1 MNGPSSEPKERQLQA
16 WQVISG
22 GVLALVLC
30 IGVARFAYT
39 PLLPLMQ
46 AQARLS
52 DLAAGWLAAT
62 NYLGYMSG
70 ALLAAWL
77 ESPLWRRRL
86 YSAGLL
92 VGLASTVLMAL
103 SSNVW
108 LWALSRYLGG
118 LAGAAGMLLGSGL
131 VLGWLMRHGRRPEL
145 GLYFTGLGL
154 GIVVSA
160 LGAMVMAR
168 LGLDWRGHWWGFAA
182 LGALALWPSWAWRP
196 PVPPPAQAQAAATLP
211 GRRWI
216 LQMMAMYFCAGW
228 GFVISATFTV
238 AIVERQPLLSGQG
251 PWAWLL
257 VGLAATPAVFL
268 WDFVARRLGDLQ
280 ALLLAFALQL
290 LSVLLPAL
298 WASALPAALAG
309 ALLYGGTF
317 IGIVS
322 LTLALVGRRSPANP
336 GKAMARL
343 TLSYGAAQVSA
354 PALAGAMAQ
363 ASGGYGG
370 ALWLTAAVLAL
381 GAGLLLWLLGEE
393 AGRQRGAES
402 APLGHD

>member
-1 MNGPSSEPKERQLQA
+1 MGAADASRLQA

-22 GVLALVLC
+22 GVLALLLC

-46 AQARLS
+46 AQAGLS
-52 DLAAGWLAAT
+52 DLSAGWLAAT
-62 NYLGYMSG
+62 NYMGYMSG

-86 YSAGLL
+86 YSAGLI
-92 VGLASTVLMAL
+92 VGLLSTALMGL
-103 SSNVW
+103 SVNIWV
-108 LWALSRYLGG
+108 WALSRYLGG

-160 LGAMVMAR
+160 LGAMAMGG
-168 LGLDWRGHWWGFAA
+168 LGLDWRGHWWGFV
-182 LGALALWPSWAWRP
+182 LIGALALIPAWAWRP
-196 PVPPPAQAQAAATLP
+196 PVPPAAAVQATAALP
-211 GRRWI
+211 ARRWI

-238 AIVERQPLLSGQG
+238 AIVERQPLLAGQG

-257 VGLAATPAVFL
+257 VGLAATPAVFV
-268 WDFVARRLGDLQ
+268 WDFVARRVGDLQ
-280 ALLLAFALQL
+280 ALLLAMLLQL
-290 LSVLLPAL
+290 VSVLLPAWSQGL
-298 WASALPAALAG
+298 AAALAG
-309 ALLYGGTF
+309 ALLYGATF

-363 ASGGYGG
+363 ASGSYTG
-370 ALWLTAAVLAL
+370 ALWITAAVLGL
-381 GAGLLLWLLGEE
+381 GAGLLLWLLREE
-393 AGRQRGAES
+393 AAAGRRGQ
-402 APLGHD
+402 

>member
-1 MNGPSSEPKERQLQA
+1 MSSSTGKSKTLQA
-16 WQVISG
+16 WQVIVG
-22 GVLALVLC
+22 GVAALVLS

-46 AQARLS
+46 AQAGLS

-70 ALLAAWL
+70 ALLAATL

-86 YSAGLL
+86 YSAGLI

-103 SSNVW
+103 SANIW

-118 LAGAAGMLLGSGL
+118 LSGAAGMLLGSGL
-131 VLGWLMRHGRRPEL
+131 VLGWLMRAGRRPEL

-160 LGAMVMAR
+160 LGTLLMGR

-182 LGALALWPSWAWRP
+182 IGMLALIPSWAWRP
-196 PVPPPAQAQAAATLP
+196 PVPAAPLAQAGAAATLP
-211 GRRWI
+211 ARRWI
-216 LQMMAMYFCAGW
+216 GQMMAMYFCAGW

-238 AIVERQPLLSGQG
+238 AIVERQPLLAGQG

-257 VGLAATPAVFL
+257 VGLAATPAVFV
-268 WDFVARRLGDLQ
+268 WDFIARRLGELQ

-290 LSVLLPAL
+290 LSVALPAWSDSL
-298 WASALPAALAG
+298 AAALAG
-309 ALLYGGTF
+309 ALLYGATF

-363 ASGGYGG
+363 ASGSYAG
-370 ALWLTAAVLAL
+370 ALWITAAVLAL
-381 GAGLLLWLLGEE
+381 GAGLLLWLLSEE
-393 AGRQRGAES
+393 AQGRGA
-402 APLGHD
+402 AG